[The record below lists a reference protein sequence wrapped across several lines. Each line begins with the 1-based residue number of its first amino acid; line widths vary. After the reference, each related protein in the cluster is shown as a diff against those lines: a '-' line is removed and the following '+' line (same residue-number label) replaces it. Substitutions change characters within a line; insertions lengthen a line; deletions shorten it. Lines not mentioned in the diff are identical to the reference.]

1 MLMNPADLWNAPY
14 ILLDLLDA
22 TASRVFRTDLSQPGF
37 AIPDLGDDLT
47 PIQFRSMLIGFAA
60 ALDHAYDRR
69 FSRRLLL
76 RSMGRFDQK
85 VSAEAHLDGAPDES
99 ILMLGY
105 EPSEITSRLFLI
117 DYTRCAFDRGLQPR
131 EFLDRF
137 NPTFGEGRSLLD
149 AYATELTPFDR
160 RHFRVVMFN
169 NSCTPV
175 DRAERGM
182 LGVLHKSIVVDPQS
196 TQTRFVNTMMLSPAD
211 VAADD
216 VIGTE
221 DVRAYLNAGAFKA
234 A

>member
-1 MLMNPADLWNAPY
+1 MHINPTDLWNAPHT
-14 ILLDLLDA
+14 LLDLLDA
-22 TASRVFRTDLSQPGF
+22 TAARVFRTELSQPGF
-37 AIPDLGDDLT
+37 ATADLGADLT
-47 PIQFRSMLIGFAA
+47 PLQFRSMLIGFAA
-60 ALDHAYDRR
+60 ALDHAYDRH

-105 EPSEITSRLFLI
+105 EPSEIISRLFLI
-117 DYTRCAFDRGLQPR
+117 DHTRCASDRGLEPR
-131 EFLDRF
+131 ALLDRF

-149 AYATELTPFDR
+149 PYATELTPFDR
-160 RHFRVVMFN
+160 RHYRVVMIN
-169 NSCTPV
+169 KSCTPMNL
-175 DRAERGM
+175 AERGM
-182 LGVLHKSIVVDPQS
+182 LGVLHKSIVVDPMPTQS
-196 TQTRFVNTMMLSPAD
+196 RFVNTMMLSPAD

-221 DVRAYLNAGAFKA
+221 DVRAYLNAAEFKA